1 MRADARRC
9 ICWGGLSG
17 HDFIIATAAICGLPA
32 EATDGW
38 SCASLSVITTNVLIL
53 KE

>member
-1 MRADARRC
+1 MRADDRRC
-9 ICWGGLSG
+9 VFWGGLSG

-32 EATDGW
+32 EATDGRPRV
-38 SCASLSVITTNVLIL
+38 SLNVITTNALIL